1 MPSIDPRLPPMSD
14 DSPTTPSAVPAFDL
28 RALCDERRGETMDL
42 LREHVNPRFASV
54 LKTIGF
60 DRNYVRGKGAYL
72 WDTSGR
78 RYLDLLAGYG
88 MFNLGRHHPVVQ
100 DAIRQFLELDEPTK
114 PQMGPVLLSG
124 LLAERLKCL
133 AGAWADKVFFT
144 NSGTESIEAALK
156 FARASTKRHRVIYCE
171 RAFHGLTYGALSI
184 NGCDSFR
191 DGFMSLLPGMVS
203 IPFGDLD
210 ALERELTTE
219 KTAAFVVEPIQGK
232 GVHVAPNEFLL
243 GAQELCRRHGAKLV
257 VDEVQTGLGRTG
269 RMLAIDHVPGF
280 EPDILTLSKALSGG
294 YVPVGAVIMRQPVYD
309 GVFTSMNRSVVHSS
323 TFAQMGLA
331 MTCGLA
337 TLHVLE
343 TERLCENAEAR
354 GRELLTGLRE
364 LGARHELVADVRG
377 RGLMIA
383 LELAAPERWAR
394 KLEWSLV
401 HAADKSLMP
410 QALVI
415 PLLDDHGILTQVAG
429 HHVDIVKMLPPLV
442 LSSEDVQATIAAF
455 AATLEKVDQLAGS
468 ALLIAKKLARFSLLA
483 AR

>member
-1 MPSIDPRLPPMSD
+1 MSPNENDPGPAQ
-14 DSPTTPSAVPAFDL
+14 SPGFDL
-28 RALCDERRGETMDL
+28 GGLCEARRGETMSL
-42 LREHVNPRFASV
+42 LREHVNPRFANV

-72 WDTSGR
+72 WDAGGR
-78 RYLDLLAGYG
+78 KYLDLLAGYG
-88 MFNLGRHHPVVQ
+88 MFNLGRHHPVLQ
-100 DAIRQFLELDEPTK
+100 DAVRQFLELDEPTK
-114 PQMGPVLLSG
+114 PQMGAVLLSG
-124 LLAERLKCL
+124 LLAERLKGL
-133 AGAWADKVFFT
+133 APWSDKVFFT

-156 FARASTKRHRVIYCE
+156 FARASTKRHRVIYGE
-171 RAFHGLTYGALSI
+171 RAFHGLTYGSLSI

-203 IPFGDLD
+203 VPFGDLD
-210 ALERELTTE
+210 ALERELATE
-219 KTAAFVVEPIQGK
+219 KTAAFVVEPVQGK
-232 GVHVAPNEFLL
+232 GVHVAQDEFLL
-243 GAQELCRRHGAKLV
+243 GAQELCRRHGTKLV

-269 RMLAIDHVPGF
+269 KMLAIDHVPGLA
-280 EPDILTLSKALSGG
+280 PDILTLSKALSGG
-294 YVPVGAVIMRQPVYD
+294 YVPVGAVLMRQDVYD

-343 TERLCENAEAR
+343 NEDLPANAAAR
-354 GRELLTGLRE
+354 GAELIAGLRALQE
-364 LGARHELVADVRG
+364 RHEVIAEVRG
-377 RGLMIA
+377 RGLMIG
-383 LELAAPERWAR
+383 LELTRPENWAR
-394 KLEWSLV
+394 KLEWDLV

-410 QALVI
+410 QALVM

-442 LSSEDVQATIAAF
+442 LTSEDVETVLAAF
-455 AATLEKVDQLAGS
+455 ADTLGKIDQFAGS
-468 ALLIAKKLARFSLLA
+468 ALLIAKKLARFSLTA